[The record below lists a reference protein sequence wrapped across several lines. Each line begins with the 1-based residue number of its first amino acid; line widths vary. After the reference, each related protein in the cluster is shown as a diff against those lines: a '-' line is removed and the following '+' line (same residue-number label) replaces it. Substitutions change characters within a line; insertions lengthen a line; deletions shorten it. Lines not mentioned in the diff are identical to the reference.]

1 MVYYIEPK
9 ESELVDLEPM
19 NESQVIDYARGLSD
33 VEPHNLDEAI
43 KILSENG
50 YDVFTGD

>member
-1 MVYYIEPK
+1 MIYYIEPK

-19 NESQVIDYARGLSD
+19 NESQVIDYARSVSD
-33 VEPHNLDEAI
+33 TEPHNLNEAI
-43 KILSENG
+43 KILCENG